1 MKVNRTLAVLLV
13 VGSVFVTAAAKKAK
27 KPLADQFTAQLVAV
41 NAATAQGL
49 GNQVTIWIDAYTSEE
64 DAAALRKV
72 VTEKGDTELIAAL
85 SNYRAGRIKI
95 GDSMTYPLCVARE
108 RKMSDGRVV
117 WLATNN
123 PLAGVPLTQGLRAED
138 YRIGFIELKL
148 KNDGT
153 GEGTLI
159 GMAKVAIDEGNNL
172 SVASYG
178 TQPNRLINVQ
188 TAAKKES
195 PEAK

>member
-1 MKVNRTLAVLLV
+1 MKAIRALIVVLAVASAFAV
-13 VGSVFVTAAAKKAK
+13 VSAAAKKEK
-27 KPLADQFTAQLVAV
+27 KPLADQFTAQLVSV
-41 NAATAQGL
+41 NAATAGGL
-49 GNQVTIWIDAYTSEE
+49 GDQVTIWIDAYTSDD
-64 DAAALRKV
+64 DAASLRKV
-72 VTEKGDTELIAAL
+72 VMEGGQDTLISAL
-85 SNYRAGRIKI
+85 SNQRAGRIRI

-108 RKMSDGRVV
+108 RKGSDGRVV

-159 GMAKVAIDEGNNL
+159 GMAQIGIDENNNL
-172 SVASYG
+172 SVASLG

-188 TAAKKES
+188 TAAKK
-195 PEAK
+195 